1 MNILITRE
9 TIYQNVDVA
18 VAVVAFVT
26 RSKKL
31 SCEANRHMSTIML
44 FHSNDCDKSRDGV

>member
-26 RSKKL
+26 CSKM
-31 SCEANRHMSTIML
+31 SCEANQHMSTIML
-44 FHSNDCDKSRDGV
+44 FHSNDGDKSRDGV